1 MVKQYPYILKLFQE
15 AEATFNQATAEWEG
29 GEAKWVTISYCRD
42 EINGGGSKIT
52 KTDGEAYVYSA
63 VVYAPK
69 HCPSI
74 NTGAKIQV
82 WNGNVLRLEATVQRF
97 AKEQLHTRIW
107 V

>member
-29 GEAKWVTISYCRD
+29 GEAKWVTVGYCRD

-63 VVYAPK
+63 VVYAPN
-69 HCPSI
+69 I
-74 NTGAKIQV
+74 
-82 WNGNVLRLEATVQRF
+82 VQ
-97 AKEQLHTRIW
+97 ASTRGLKSRCGTAMF
-107 V
+107 